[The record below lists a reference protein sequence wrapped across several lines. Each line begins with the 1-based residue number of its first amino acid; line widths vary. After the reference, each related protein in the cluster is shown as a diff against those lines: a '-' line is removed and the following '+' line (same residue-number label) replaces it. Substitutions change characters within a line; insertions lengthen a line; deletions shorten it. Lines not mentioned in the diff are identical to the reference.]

1 MDSVWT
7 ITMQIKKVV
16 NLDFE
21 KWRLRKISVSHKK
34 KIASLHV
41 DHGQDAPITTLMPL
55 QSLNFAN
62 SRILARLSFLRVIT
76 DES

>member
-21 KWRLRKISVSHKK
+21 KWRLRKISVSHNK

-55 QSLNFAN
+55 QSLK
-62 SRILARLSFLRVIT
+62 SDYRWILGSQVKLR
-76 DES
+76 

>member
-21 KWRLRKISVSHKK
+21 KWRLRKILVSHKK

-41 DHGQDAPITTLMPL
+41 DHGQDAPITTYWCLYNHLIL
-55 QSLNFAN
+55 QTVGFSPAYLF
-62 SRILARLSFLRVIT
+62 
-76 DES
+76 